1 MPIGVPRVGGSPIGG
16 PMGGLIPGG
25 GAIIP
30 RKKNGRKKKNQWP
43 EIDLHKYRQ
52 PIFDQKKKKK

>member
-16 PMGGLIPGG
+16 PMGGLIAGG

-30 RKKNGRKKKNQWP
+30 GGGVTRAAGVGAVPRP
-43 EIDLHKYRQ
+43 GGY
-52 PIFDQKKKKK
+52 